1 MLIKRDGT
9 CLRHVEKKI
18 NRLIN
23 SGKMVAIS
31 GAHGCGKTTLAKKIA
46 KERGLEFVS
55 LDDPAIC
62 KQARRDPK
70 GLLESFDSTG
80 VVIDEIQKAYPL
92 GRRLGSHSRHHPRP
106 DKFIITS
113 PIKALT
119 RPSVYPGSEMRRVE
133 LSPFSQSEIEGAS
146 SPGGFLDD
154 ALKGN
159 LSADQPY
166 EKSADLWGRI
176 WRGGYPRSVLAKSH
190 EESWQ
195 WRKNYENFLK
205 NIYMKETFRIRS
217 HDKFKKFLLYLAE
230 NYGDWFQPST
240 IARKLNTKTRTI
252 THWMF
257 CLREAYIIDWSHN
270 NSMTIPRLS
279 DPRAGDKV
287 HFLDSG
293 LLASLRGWSSLD
305 TIIHPENRLALLRS
319 FVYGELNKLII
330 HWGGFRHLDSYEH
343 LGGAKVDFVFHVGS
357 RIVGI
362 DVKASSSLKSSDFEG
377 LRSLKK
383 EVDENP
389 ELDYELIYG
398 VVFYAGEEVHCSG
411 DGFYAL
417 PVGRLWAASQETSK
431 ELPILK
437 EAAMA

>member
-9 CLRHVEKKI
+9 YLRHAEEDI
-18 NRLIN
+18 NDILD

-55 LDDPAIC
+55 LDDPATY
-62 KQARRDPK
+62 KQARRNPK
-70 GLLESFDSTG
+70 GLLESLDSTG
-80 VVIDEIQKAYPL
+80 AVIDEIQKAHVL
-92 GRRLGSHSRHHPRP
+92 GEYLVEHLKPHPN
-106 DKFIITS
+106 KFMVTS
-113 PIKALT
+113 SIRELT
-119 RPSVYPGSEMRRVE
+119 RPFIDFGGKKRRVE

-154 ALKGN
+154 TLKGM
-159 LSADQPY
+159 LSEDQPC
-166 EKSADLWGRI
+166 EKPVDLWSRI
-176 WRGGYPRSVLAKSH
+176 WRGGYPRSVLAQSS
-190 EESWQ
+190 EESWL
-195 WRKNYENFLK
+195 WRKNYEHLLK
-205 NIYMKETFRIRS
+205 NIYMKETFKIRS

-357 RIVGI
+357 RIVGV

-398 VVFYAGEEVHCSG
+398 VVFYAGEEVHCS
-411 DGFYAL
+411 DEGFYGF